1 MTPLMYRETLIMLVS
16 SHIPL
21 RILTN
26 LTSTVDKMFTLDF
39 SSVGKDSTY
48 LAISAKNFLYL
59 DFFNY
64 LDTYKG

>member
-1 MTPLMYRETLIMLVS
+1 MTP
-16 SHIPL
+16 
-21 RILTN
+21 

>member
-1 MTPLMYRETLIMLVS
+1 MQRYGNTLVS
-16 SHIPL
+16 SQSKPM
-21 RILTN
+21 TP